1 EHTLFTAFGSVLG
14 TPLYMAPE
22 QASFNAV
29 DVDTRADIYALGVIL
44 YELLTG
50 TTPIAR
56 ETFKKAAWE
65 EMLKLIR
72 DQEAPTPPSRLSSSA
87 SAPSVAAN
95 RQMEPAKLGRFVK
108 GELDWIVLTAL
119 AKERERRYET
129 ANGFARDIERFLNHE
144 PVTAGP
150 PTAAYRLRKFL
161 RRNRGPVLAAAVVL
175 VALLAGIAGTTFG
188 LVRAEQRRREA
199 EEARDA
205 EAVAKR
211 DADDKRRLAEQ
222 AAPAGK
228 AAREQT
234 EKRLAQMEKG
244 VELLWEML
252 SGITPRAEEQGGE
265 PLYVQLRQRAE
276 KAADALDAEAVG
288 DARAVARLQ
297 TVLGNTLRELGS
309 TAKAVEVLEKARA
322 IREREQG
329 ADHPDTLE
337 TLNNLAGAYL
347 AVGKAPEA
355 VALYR
360 QDDRRVGK

>member
-1 EHTLFTAFGSVLG
+1 VKGIPLNDFCDAHKLSIPERLQLFVQVCAAVQHAHQKGIIHRDLKPSNVLVESHDGKPVPKVIDFGLAKATTGLQLTEHTLFTAFGSVLG

-72 DQEAPTPPSRLSSSA
+72 DQEAPTPSSRLSSSA

-108 GELDWIVLTAL
+108 GELDWIVLKAL

-144 PVTAGP
+144 PVTARP
-150 PTAAYRLRKFL
+150 PTAAVRLRQFL
-161 RRNRGPVLAAAVVL
+161 RRNREPVLAAAVVL

-199 EEARDA
+199 EAARDA

-222 AAPAGK
+222 AAAPEE
-228 AAREQT
+228 AARGQT
-234 EKRLAQMEKG
+234 QKR
-244 VELLWEML
+244 
-252 SGITPRAEEQGGE
+252 
-265 PLYVQLRQRAE
+265 
-276 KAADALDAEAVG
+276 
-288 DARAVARLQ
+288 VAP
-297 TVLGNTLRELGS
+297 
-309 TAKAVEVLEKARA
+309 
-322 IREREQG
+322 I
-329 ADHPDTLE
+329 
-337 TLNNLAGAYL
+337 
-347 AVGKAPEA
+347 PE
-355 VALYR
+355 
-360 QDDRRVGK
+360 